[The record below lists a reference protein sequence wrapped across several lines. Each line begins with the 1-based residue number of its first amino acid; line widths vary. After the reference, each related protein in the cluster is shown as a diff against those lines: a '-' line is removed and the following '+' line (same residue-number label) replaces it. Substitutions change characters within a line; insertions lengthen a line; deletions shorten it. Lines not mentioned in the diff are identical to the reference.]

1 MDDFEQGFGDAEHAA
16 TTMLVAVGDLTKL
29 AKQMQKAA
37 REGSIGGMKKARGR
51 LDGALAAVSQATSN
65 ATRSWPFEDSDEE
78 QYLSDSYA
86 DELRRVASER
96 GLTIHERDG
105 RLVSHPSILRIL
117 PGDRAVR
124 VDKKRVSTIRPSY
137 LASLLQENQK
147 KAGRYESARFLE
159 SLYNVYAEIVRDVS
173 ADLAGSGGVGTVVPL
188 DRIYR
193 LFTSLPGSNREYDRT
208 DFARDVYILDVN
220 GPRSTRKG
228 ATVSFPSSTGA
239 RTPKGL
245 FTFVGPDGNDV
256 AYYGIRF
263 SRGD

>member
-1 MDDFEQGFGDAEHAA
+1 MVDFEKGFRDAERAAA
-16 TTMLVAVGDLTKL
+16 TMLDSVGDLTKL
-29 AKQMQKAA
+29 ARQLQKAA
-37 REGSIGGMKKARGR
+37 REGSIGGMKKAQEG
-51 LDGALAAVSQATSN
+51 LDGALASVSQATSN
-65 ATRSWPFEDSDEE
+65 ATQSWPFKDSDEE

-117 PGDRAVR
+117 PDARAVR
-124 VDKKRVSTIRPSY
+124 IDKKRVATIRPSY
-137 LASLLQENQK
+137 LASLLLENQK
-147 KAGRYESARFLE
+147 RAGRYESARFLE
-159 SLYNVYAEIVRDVS
+159 SLYNVYVDIVRDVS
-173 ADLAGSGGVGTVVPL
+173 ADLARSGGFGTVVPL

-193 LFTSLPGSNREYDRT
+193 LFTSLPGSSREYDRT
-208 DFARDVYILDVN
+208 DFARDVYLLDVN

-239 RTPKGL
+239 RSAKGL
-245 FTFVGPDGNDV
+245 FTFVGPDGRDV

>member
-1 MDDFEQGFGDAEHAA
+1 MVDFEQGFRDAERAA
-16 TTMLVAVGDLTKL
+16 TTMLAAVGDLSKL
-29 AKQMQKAA
+29 ARQLQKAA
-37 REGSIGGMKKARGR
+37 REGSINSMRRAQER
-51 LDGALAAVSQATSN
+51 LDGALASVSQATSN
-65 ATRSWPFEDSDEE
+65 VTRSWPFEDSDEE
-78 QYLSDSYA
+78 QYLNDGYA

-96 GLTIHERDG
+96 GLKIHERDG

-137 LASLLQENQK
+137 LADLLLENQK

-159 SLYNVYAEIVRDVS
+159 SLYNVYVEIVRDLS
-173 ADLAGSGGVGTVVPL
+173 ADLAGSGGFGTVVPL

-193 LFTSLPGSNREYDRT
+193 LFTSLPGSSRDYDRT
-208 DFARDVYILDVN
+208 DFARDVYLLDVN

-239 RTPKGL
+239 RTAKGL
-245 FTFVGPDGNDV
+245 FTFVGPDGSDA

>member
-1 MDDFEQGFGDAEHAA
+1 MVDFEEGFRDAERAAA
-16 TTMLVAVGDLTKL
+16 TMLDSVGDLTKL
-29 AKQMQKAA
+29 ARQLQKAA
-37 REGSIGGMKKARGR
+37 REGSIGGMKKVQER
-51 LDGALAAVSQATSN
+51 LDGALSSVSQATFN
-65 ATRSWPFEDSDEE
+65 ATQSWPFKDTDEE
-78 QYLSDSYA
+78 KYLSGSYA

-96 GLTIHERDG
+96 GLTIHEQDG

-137 LASLLQENQK
+137 LASLLLENQK

-159 SLYNVYAEIVRDVS
+159 SLYNVYVDIVRDVS
-173 ADLAGSGGVGTVVPL
+173 ADLAGSGGFGTVVPL

-208 DFARDVYILDVN
+208 DFARDVYLLDVN

-239 RTPKGL
+239 RSAKGL
-245 FTFVGPDGNDV
+245 FTFVGPDGRDV

-263 SRGD
+263 SRGG